1 MPQVFVKDPPAALGG
16 QVDFKAVFEAAGID
30 DEQAGR
36 VARAQELLASLPG
49 ETPAPVRK
57 QIVEASLTAFG
68 VSIDKIIEGGV
79 AEIQALEGY
88 IRTGAADTQTLLAES
103 AARIKKFE
111 DEIQRIRTVMDQRV
125 QEQQAVT
132 KACNEQEAGH
142 PADPGVLRAGGG
154 CARRAGRLDTP
165 GRGRGPGRT
174 CFSQG
179 EVTSMAGGGFFARLG
194 NLWRGFL
201 SLWISDVEKQHPEI
215 AYENAINSMIAKY
228 TKLKTATAA
237 IIRRREDID
246 TRNQKARSDLAEVQ
260 GQLAAAL
267 DTNQDDLAVVLIQ
280 KKNALEKE
288 LAELRAELDLAQKDA
303 DSAKSSLIT
312 VQSEIK
318 KLKSERDSM
327 LAKMQSAQARI
338 KIQEQL
344 DGLSVDAEVKALDNV
359 REHIKTTI
367 AEANLGR
374 ELSESSL
381 DSRLDALRN
390 QAGDVQARQQ
400 LAEMKAKRAAQQAAQ
415 GQKTL

>member
-1 MPQVFVKDPPAALGG
+1 M
-16 QVDFKAVFEAAGID
+16 
-30 DEQAGR
+30 
-36 VARAQELLASLPG
+36 
-49 ETPAPVRK
+49 
-57 QIVEASLTAFG
+57 
-68 VSIDKIIEGGV
+68 
-79 AEIQALEGY
+79 AE
-88 IRTGAADTQTLLAES
+88 
-103 AARIKKFE
+103 
-111 DEIQRIRTVMDQRV
+111 
-125 QEQQAVT
+125 
-132 KACNEQEAGH
+132 
-142 PADPGVLRAGGG
+142 
-154 CARRAGRLDTP
+154 
-165 GRGRGPGRT
+165 
-174 CFSQG
+174 
-179 EVTSMAGGGFFARLG
+179 GGFFRRLG

-246 TRNQKARSDLAEVQ
+246 ARNQKARNDMTDVQ
-260 GQLAAAL
+260 AQLAAAL
-267 DTNQDDLAVVLIQ
+267 ETNQDDLAVVLIQ
-280 KKNALEKE
+280 KRNELEKE
-288 LAELRAELDLAQKDA
+288 LAELRGELDLAQKDA

-318 KLKSERDSM
+318 KLKAERDSM

-359 REHIKTTI
+359 RDHIKTTI

-381 DSRLDALRN
+381 DARLAALSN

-400 LAEMKAKRAAQQAAQ
+400 LAEMKARRAAQQAAQ